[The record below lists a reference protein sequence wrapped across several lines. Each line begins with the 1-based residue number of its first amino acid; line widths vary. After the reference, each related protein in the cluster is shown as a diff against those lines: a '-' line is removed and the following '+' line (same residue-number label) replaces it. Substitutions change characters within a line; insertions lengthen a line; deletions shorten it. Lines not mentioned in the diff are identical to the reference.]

1 MTERMKKAWEFQN
14 MNFNCAQ
21 SVLAAFHDVT
31 GLNDETA
38 KRIAGGLGAGFGGS
52 REEACGALS
61 GAILVLGFAAPHVTP
76 ACQEEKDRVYAV
88 AKEFRSRFQARFGG
102 TGCGELLG
110 LTHSEADWQWAE
122 ELKSRRICIVFVVE
136 AVRMLEE
143 YLKELGVLNA

>member
-1 MTERMKKAWEFQN
+1 MTERMKKAESFQN

-21 SVLAAFHDVT
+21 SVLAAFNDVT
-31 GLNDETA
+31 GLDDDAA

-61 GAILVLGFAAPHVTP
+61 GAILVLGYAAPHITP
-76 ACQEEKDRVYAV
+76 SNQEEKDRVYAV
-88 AKEFRSRFQARFGG
+88 AREFRRRFAERFGE
-102 TGCGELLG
+102 TGCGALLNRE
-110 LTHSEADWQWAE
+110 HSEADWKWAE

-143 YLKELGVLNA
+143 YLKELNVLS